1 MPPSRHRLWVTLP
14 LLPAPPRR
22 PAPHLCP
29 PAHVPAAPGREP
41 SFLLVSE
48 VACPCVADP
57 SGSRRQSEP
66 NSPRLQGDTDAQRR
80 RLGSAQGRS
89 GNVRCT
95 GPSLCAGATPTAAG
109 QGGEAVSPGRAP
121 PPSLRTLSYATAIRT
136 LTIWRHPRR
145 NGSLELRPE
154 AWAPRNYLRSVVL
167 AGWFRDENTVFIR
180 ENILCIVT

>member
-95 GPSLCAGATPTAAG
+95 GPSWGHSHRCGTGRRGRVTWQSSSSLSPYPVLCDRDPDAHNLAA
-109 QGGEAVSPGRAP
+109 P
-121 PPSLRTLSYATAIRT
+121 
-136 LTIWRHPRR
+136 
-145 NGSLELRPE
+145 
-154 AWAPRNYLRSVVL
+154 
-167 AGWFRDENTVFIR
+167 
-180 ENILCIVT
+180 